1 MKRCL
6 QESKLINDGNPD
18 IKIKLGE
25 KEFLKAVNLIADDIN
40 KKYKDKRIGL
50 LGLARGALPLLV
62 AVSHRVDIRNINVV
76 QVTMTNSN
84 KKWDY
89 GNAKIEN
96 GYLDDEIDEYIVF
109 EDIVSHARSVN
120 LVVNELQKKGK
131 KVLDIYTLCMNNDMF
146 DIELDDKD
154 IDINYV
160 YLICQKQW
168 VNFFWEKGYEE

>member
-131 KVLDIYTLCMNNDMF
+131 RVLDIYTLCMNNDMF